1 MPKITGTPQ
10 NVFQKDAANLRNAAD
25 DLQSGARDLVKDAK
39 KDASA
44 AGAHADEAAKHL
56 AGAAANAVYATG
68 AVLEGTADVFGA
80 AGHAGAAG
88 GYAAVGTLGWV
99 AEGVSSAGRFV
110 AKNLAR
116 GFAAMANLMTNV
128 LNDGKFTTVREL
140 AGDPNAVRF
149 SDKMFGKAAGEL
161 NKSADMMNAA
171 WNSYVEAVGQMAG
184 AGANVAYA
192 AGHTAAVAG
201 HLTKAAAEL
210 GASGVVEMAALGAQA
225 AAVAVEYAEK
235 GFAGARD
242 AAILAAK
249 INAATAN
256 ALAVAGQGEVK
267 VDVAGKIKG
276 FQQELSALQGA

>member
-1 MPKITGTPQ
+1 MTKITGTPQ
-10 NVFQKDAANLRNAAD
+10 NVFQKDAAALRKAAD
-25 DLQSGARDLVKDAK
+25 DLQGGARELVKDAK
-39 KDASA
+39 QDVAA

-68 AVLEGTADVFGA
+68 ALLEGTADVLGA

-88 GYAAVGTLGWV
+88 AYAAVGTAGWI
-99 AEGVSSAGRFV
+99 AEGISSAGRFV

-116 GFAAMANLMTNV
+116 GFAAIANAMTNV
-128 LNDGKFTTVREL
+128 LKDGKFTTVREL

-149 SDKMFGKAAGEL
+149 SDEMFGKAAGQL
-161 NKSADMMNAA
+161 NKSADLMNAA
-171 WNSYVEAVGQMAG
+171 WNSYVECIDHMAG

-192 AGHTAAVAG
+192 AGHTAAVIG
-201 HLTKAAAEL
+201 HLGKAAAEI
-210 GASGVVEMAALGAQA
+210 GASGVVELAALGAEA

-249 INAATAN
+249 ISAATAN
-256 ALAVAGQGEVK
+256 ALAIAGQGEVK
-267 VDVAGKIKG
+267 VDVADKIKG
-276 FQQELSALQGA
+276 FQQELKALQAA